1 MVYGPAID
9 QKQKVVTPGSPQ
21 AEINRL
27 MKATSLDGASNFN
40 YFQR

>member
-1 MVYGPAID
+1 MVYGPEID
-9 QKQKVVTPGSPQ
+9 QKQKVVTPGSLQ

>member
-9 QKQKVVTPGSPQ
+9 QKQKVVTPGGLQ
-21 AEINRL
+21 AEINRV